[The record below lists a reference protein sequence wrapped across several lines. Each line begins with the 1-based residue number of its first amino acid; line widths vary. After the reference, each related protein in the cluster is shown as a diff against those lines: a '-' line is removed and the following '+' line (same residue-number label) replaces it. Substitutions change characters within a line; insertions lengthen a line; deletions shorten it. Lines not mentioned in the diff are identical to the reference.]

1 MTPKPASTRH
11 ARCSLA
17 ALLLLN
23 AVPMASAQV
32 PDAGSLLRQQRDQAP
47 AARPAARPADAALNA
62 TPTDRAAPALG
73 GPLRVAVRAFRIQG
87 QLRAFTVDQLL
98 AVLAPWQGRTLTLAE
113 LNQAVDA
120 VTQLYRRHHYPIA
133 RALLP
138 RQDVTEGTVV
148 IEVLEGLRD
157 ATWPAWVVDDG
168 GLRLAPERAQALL
181 GALLPA
187 GEPLQGPALER
198 AALLLS
204 DLPGLRA
211 RLELEPGST
220 PGSTQLVA
228 RLQEGPLLSGVVGLD
243 GHGARYTGAERLSAL
258 LQWNDAGGRGE
269 QTSLQ
274 AAKSTRQTS
283 LRLSHSE
290 PVGKHGARAG
300 LALGGLD
307 YRIGEQLAA
316 LEAGGQALNANLN
329 LRYPWLRSDSRN
341 LVATAAWDASHLRN
355 HANGVATSDK
365 RLQSATLGL
374 QGDRTDPWLGEAFT
388 TASVQLALGRA
399 DLSGNAASLLQD
411 QAPNGPHTHGHFRK
425 LNLSFS
431 HSNYLGNRLSLHV
444 SALAQ
449 LSPDNLDSSEKMQLG
464 GPNGV
469 RAYPVGEASG
479 DNGYSATIEA
489 RWQAGGLADLGS
501 LQWQAFVDGG
511 RIQQYAQA
519 NALSLGS
526 PNQYWLAGWG
536 LGAALTGGPGGLDL
550 RLAWAQA
557 LGNNPGRSAAGLD
570 ADGRRAGSRFWFQL
584 QRAF

>member
-1 MTPKPASTRH
+1 M
-11 ARCSLA
+11 A
-17 ALLLLN
+17 ALVWVN
-23 AVPMASAQV
+23 ALPMARAQA
-32 PDAGSLLRQQRDQAP
+32 PDAGSLLRQQRDQTP
-47 AARPAARPADAALNA
+47 VERPAARPAEPALTA
-62 TPTDRAAPALG
+62 PPVDRAAPALG

-87 QLRAFTVDQLL
+87 QPRAFTVDQLL

-113 LNQAVDA
+113 LTQAVDA
-120 VTQLYRRHHYPIA
+120 VTQHYRSHHYPIA

-157 ATWPAWVVDDG
+157 AASPARVVDDG
-168 GLRLAPERAQALL
+168 GLRLAPGHVQALL
-181 GALLPA
+181 GATLPA
-187 GEPLQGPALER
+187 GEPLHGPALER

-211 RLELEPGST
+211 RLELEPGSA

-228 RLQEGPLLSGVVGLD
+228 RLQEGPLLSGLVSLD

-274 AAKSTRQTS
+274 VAKSTRQTS

-290 PVGKHGARAG
+290 PVGQQGARAG

-316 LEAGGQALNANLN
+316 LQAGGQALTANLN

-355 HANGVATSDK
+355 HANGAATSNK

-374 QGDRTDPWLGEAFT
+374 QADRTDRWLGESFT
-388 TASVQLALGRA
+388 AASVQVALGRA

-411 QAPNGPHTHGHFRK
+411 QAPNGPHTHGQFRK

-431 HSNYLGNRLSLHV
+431 HSHYLASRLSLHV

-464 GPNGV
+464 GPTGV

-479 DNGYSATIEA
+479 DRGYSASIEA
-489 RWQAGGLADLGS
+489 RWQAGGLANLGS
-501 LQWQAFVDGG
+501 LQWQVFVDGG
-511 RIQQYAQA
+511 QIQQYAKA
-519 NALSLGS
+519 AALSLGT
-526 PNQYWLAGWG
+526 PNQYGLAGWG

-557 LGNNPGRSAAGLD
+557 LGNNPGRSAAGLN
-570 ADGRRAGSRFWFQL
+570 ADGRSAGSRFWFQL